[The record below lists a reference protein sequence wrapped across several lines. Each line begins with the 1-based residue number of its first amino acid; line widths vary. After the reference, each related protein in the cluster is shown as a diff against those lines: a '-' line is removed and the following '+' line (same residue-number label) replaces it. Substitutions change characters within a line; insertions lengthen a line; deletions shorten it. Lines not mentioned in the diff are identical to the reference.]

1 MCRWIPLRSVR
12 SALMIAAVGA
22 ATAVAL
28 ATLPQ
33 TAYST
38 DAQTSVPGFA
48 INAAA
53 PYTNTTAV
61 TVGSYGAPPFVVAP
75 GVLVWDGGSIVRG
88 PRPPDGTDFP
98 SQATRLLPQP
108 CISFNS
114 GTSNATLAF
123 MLADA
128 ATEVDARYDPLAD
141 ADVCVILGGATDLAL
156 GGDPAAVLADLR
168 AYCAGRRAAG
178 YQVVVMTLP
187 PRDKTGFNDARQ
199 VFDDLVRAHWPEFAD
214 GLVDVAA
221 DSRIGDPGDNHD
233 TTYYQ
238 SDALHP
244 NSAGNAVIAALT
256 VPVLEGLTW
265 RSDSFQRFSNS
276 ADSWP
281 GWTAYAAL
289 TTWTLPAGD
298 GPKTVWAQ
306 YRDTVGTV
314 VEASDDIT
322 LDSIAPTT
330 TATGADG
337 LWQAGVVTVE
347 FAATDAPGGSG
358 VAMTESRV
366 DAGTWIEGG
375 RCTVPAP
382 PDHAGDGV
390 HTVAYRSTDVAG
402 NLEIERSLTV
412 RIDTTAPTGSMLLN
426 GTAATTIVPDVIANS
441 AVSDLNGVTQMR
453 FSTDGKTTWGLWLP
467 YAATSPLTLLSG
479 NGTKTV
485 WAQYYDPA
493 GNVYETSDE
502 IVLGVPMPVPAPTV
516 TGFLP
521 TSGPVGTVVTLT
533 GSDFSGATVL
543 AFDGAAATSF
553 TVDSA
558 TQITAT
564 VPLAATTGTIA
575 VTTPG
580 GTAASATSFTV
591 TMPVFTPKVTLN
603 LSGLTSGAMR
613 LGKSVTAKGKVT
625 PASLAGS
632 KVKLT
637 VQKKKGTRWVT
648 LKSVTRTISLTGAY
662 SWKYKPAKRGAYRMR
677 ATIAKSATHTAAKT
691 KWRPFKVK

>member
-12 SALMIAAVGA
+12 SALMIAAVST
-22 ATAVAL
+22 ATVVAL

-33 TAYST
+33 TAYPT
-38 DAQTSVPGFA
+38 DAQTSAPGFA

-61 TVGSYGAPPFVVAP
+61 TVGSYGAPPFGAP

-88 PRPPDGTDFP
+88 PRLPDGTDFP

-141 ADVCVILGGATDLAL
+141 ANVCVILGGATDLAL
-156 GGDPAAVLADLR
+156 GRDPAAVLADLT

-187 PRDKTGFNDARQ
+187 PRDKVGFNDARQ

-265 RSDSFQRFSNS
+265 RSDSFMQQFSDS

-281 GWTAYAAL
+281 GWSAYAAL

-306 YRDTVGTV
+306 YQDTVGNV

-543 AFDGAAATSF
+543 AFNGAAATSF